1 MAAPVVARGPAQSGV
16 GRLILDT
23 GAERAHVDVAMSD
36 DRPSPLADVTK
47 GLGLLFRAARTA
59 VSRLPKG
66 DLEEAVATS
75 AREVGRAI
83 ENVASTLEREVLGL
97 RDRRPRPGSTGAAK
111 GSEPAPDQAP
121 EKPHDPDAGTPGAS

>member
-1 MAAPVVARGPAQSGV
+1 
-16 GRLILDT
+16 
-23 GAERAHVDVAMSD
+23 MSD

-66 DLEEAVATS
+66 DLEEAVVTS

-83 ENVASTLEREVLGL
+83 ENVASTLEREVLGR
-97 RDRRPRPGSTGAAK
+97 RDRRPRPPGSPDAAK
-111 GSEPAPDQAP
+111 GSDSAPEPGP

>member
-1 MAAPVVARGPAQSGV
+1 MLGGV
-16 GRLILDT
+16 
-23 GAERAHVDVAMSD
+23 MSD
-36 DRPSPLADVTK
+36 DRPNPLADVTK

-66 DLEEAVATS
+66 DLEEAVVNS

-97 RDRRPRPGSTGAAK
+97 RDRRPRPGSTDGSGAPK
-111 GSEPAPDQAP
+111 GGEPAPKHGPD
-121 EKPHDPDAGTPGAS
+121 EPHDPDAGTPGAG